1 MKIIEKKQQIFARR
15 KARVRAKIHGSAER
29 PRLAIFK
36 SHKYIYAQIIDDNK
50 GVTLVSGDSRKST
63 AAKPVDKAKELGV
76 EIAKKAKA
84 MKIIKVVFDRSGYLY
99 AGKIKMVADAAREGG
114 LEF

>member
-1 MKIIEKKQQIFARR
+1 MKTIQKQQNIFARR
-15 KARVRAKIHGSAER
+15 KARVRAKVSGTAER

-36 SHKYIYAQIIDDNK
+36 SHRYLYAQIIDDDK
-50 GVTLVSGDSRKST
+50 GHTLVACDSRLAKG
-63 AAKPVDKAKELGV
+63 KPVLRARAMGL
-76 EIAKKAKA
+76 EIAKKAKTA
-84 MKIIKVVFDRSGYLY
+84 KIQKVVFDRGGYLY